1 MTMKQ
6 LRVFGLQTS
15 NNIVIFSIA
24 SYAQEKVPEIHNIM
38 QFLNLIKLFL
48 EKQNKTTD
56 DVTQDNLRR

>member
-38 QFLNLIKLFL
+38 
-48 EKQNKTTD
+48 
-56 DVTQDNLRR
+56 